1 MAKKNGGSKGG
12 GSGMLS
18 PFYTGP
24 GKSLGPVKPSG
35 KPSLSIPDPIGLT
48 HGKFGKGPG
57 SQNRTQ
63 SHEIE

>member
-1 MAKKNGGSKGG
+1 MAKKNGGGKS

-24 GKSLGPVKPSG
+24 NQNLGPVKPSA
-35 KPSLSIPDPIGLT
+35 KPGLSIPDPVGFT
-48 HGKFGKGPG
+48 HGKFGKGPS

-63 SHEIE
+63 SREKE